1 MSITLKS
8 TLAGA
13 LCGALVFAIAP
24 AELGWAQQNCDP
36 EQPCPPTGGKCA
48 PGKTTCVGAHRVGEC
63 FIGGQCRPIVGNLP
77 APTTALGV
85 ALVSIGREVYVF
97 ETAGDPNIKGHVL
110 YSFFQTGGSGTGWFD
125 LGGDADT
132 APAVAAVPDP
142 AGTYVFVYIKD
153 STGHIKINQGSP
165 DANNWVGWQ

>member
-24 AELGWAQQNCDP
+24 TDLGWAQDDDCNP
-36 EQPCPPTGGKCA
+36 PCPKCNS
-48 PGKTTCVGAHRVGEC
+48 GETCIRKQ
-63 FIGGQCRPIVGNLP
+63 IGHGQCSTVACKPILGNLP
-77 APTTALGV
+77 APTSALGV
-85 ALVSIGREVYVF
+85 ALVSVGKEVYVF

-110 YSFFQTGGSGTGWFD
+110 YTFFQTGGANRGWFD
-125 LGGDADT
+125 LGGDTDT
-132 APAVAAVPDP
+132 APAVAAVGDP

-165 DANNWVGWQ
+165 DAFNWVGWQ